1 MGMSTSICKYGRAS
15 YDLGVRLSLA
25 FVRFDIYIYIY
36 IYLFDIKILKKIFR
50 CIFLNKNILI
60 HTSTDELL
68 NMMPLAARIVQ
79 VKIYIYI
86 Y

>member
-25 FVRFDIYIYIY
+25 FVRFDIYIY
-36 IYLFDIKILKKIFR
+36 LFDIKILKKIFR
-50 CIFLNKNILI
+50 CIFLNKNILT

>member
-25 FVRFDIYIYIY
+25 FVRFDIYIY
-36 IYLFDIKILKKIFR
+36 LFDIKILKKKIR

>member
-25 FVRFDIYIYIY
+25 FVRFYIY

-50 CIFLNKNILI
+50 CIFLNKNILT

-68 NMMPLAARIVQ
+68 NMMPLAAGTVQ

-86 Y
+86 KDY

>member
-25 FVRFDIYIYIY
+25 FVRYI
-36 IYLFDIKILKKIFR
+36 FDIKILKKIFR
-50 CIFLNKNILI
+50 CIFLNKNILT

-68 NMMPLAARIVQ
+68 NMMPLAAGTVQ
-79 VKIYIYI
+79 VKKYIYI
-86 Y
+86 KDY